1 MRIATVVGARPQ
13 FVKAAT
19 FSRVVR
25 KTEGIDE
32 LLIHTGQ
39 HYDAN
44 MSQVFF
50 DELDLPRPDYYL
62 GVGSLSHGAQT
73 GRMMEKIEELLLR
86 ERPDCL
92 LVYGDTNST
101 IAGALAAAKLHI
113 KVGHVE
119 AGLRSF
125 DRRMPEEIN
134 RVLTDHISNWLFCPT
149 QAAVD
154 NLAAEGIIDA
164 DHVGV
169 YQVGDVM
176 YDALRHSR
184 QLSRQRASLLVRLG
198 LAPKGYYLA
207 TVHRAANTDDATRLK
222 GILAAFGQLDAPVVL
237 PLHPRTRKAMQVA
250 SLGAPANVRLIEP
263 VGYLQ
268 MLQLEQDARAIL
280 TDSGGVQKEA
290 YLLEVPCVTLREHT
304 EWVETVE
311 AGWNRLVG
319 ADTERIISA
328 IRDWALPADHPA
340 FYGDGHAAEKIVDIL
355 CRA

>member
-1 MRIATVVGARPQ
+1 MKVATVVGARPQ
-13 FVKAAT
+13 FIKAAT

-25 KTEGIDE
+25 KAAGIEE

-50 DELDLPRPDYYL
+50 DELEIPRPDHYL
-62 GVGSLSHGAQT
+62 GVGSLSHGVQT

-149 QAAVD
+149 QTAVD

-164 DHVGV
+164 EHVGV

-184 QLSRQRASLLVRLG
+184 QLSRQKASFLKQLD
-198 LAPKGYYLA
+198 LAPQGYYLA

-237 PLHPRTRKAMQVA
+237 PLHPRTRKAMRVA
-250 SLGAPANVRLIEP
+250 ALAAPPNVRLTEP

-290 YLLEVPCVTLREHT
+290 YLLEVPCFTLREHT

-319 ADTERIISA
+319 ADTARIVSA
-328 IRDWALPADHPA
+328 VRDWALPAEHPA
-340 FYGDGHAAEKIVDIL
+340 FYGDGHAADKIVDIL
-355 CRA
+355 CRM